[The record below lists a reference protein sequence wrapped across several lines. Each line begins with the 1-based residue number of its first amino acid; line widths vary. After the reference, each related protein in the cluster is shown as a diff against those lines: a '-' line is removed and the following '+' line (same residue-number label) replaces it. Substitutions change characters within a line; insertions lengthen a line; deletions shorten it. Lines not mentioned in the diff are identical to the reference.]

1 MKESNILNFIKPE
14 RMYSHVS
21 EIEGSR
27 HPIDDFEKLNEVAD
41 YISLEFEKY
50 GLKVNE
56 HKFKVKGLD
65 NTFRNIEASVGASK
79 GAEFIIVAH
88 YDTVPNCPGAN
99 DNASGVAVMLET
111 ASALSQVENI
121 SNIRFIGFSLEEP
134 SAVLR
139 NKYREIAQRFGVI
152 NEKDRYTSYRS
163 LKLIKK
169 HSEQLSIALGSIK
182 TYPEAYN
189 EVTENLKSTMTIE
202 EYDFFTEI
210 AKIYEGITTTSWVG
224 KTAIIGSS
232 KWINDALYSN
242 KKISGA
248 IAIDSVGYASSQRYS
263 QHFPKGL
270 KMKIFKTYNIKEK
283 YFIGDFIFVISNGNS
298 SALADVFCSQCQKS
312 SINLPYACFE
322 PSVSFDKFSVNLPFL
337 LGSDHA
343 PFWRE
348 GVPAL
353 ELTDTA
359 NLRDPYAH
367 TSADTINNLDF
378 DFMKK
383 VGKAVCLTAINRCQD
398 TS

>member
-1 MKESNILNFIKPE
+1 MNDSNILNLIEAE
-14 RMYSHVS
+14 RMYSHVL

-27 HPIDDFEKLNEVAD
+27 HPVDDFEKLNEVAD

-50 GLKVNE
+50 GLRVNE
-56 HKFKVKGLD
+56 HKFNVKDLD
-65 NTFRNIEASVGASK
+65 NTFRNIEGSIGDSK
-79 GAEFIIVAH
+79 SAEFILGAH

-111 ASALSQVENI
+111 ARTLSQVESL

-139 NKYREIAQRFGVI
+139 NKYREIAQRYGVMDD
-152 NEKDRYTSYRS
+152 NDHYTSYRT

-169 HSEQLSIALGSIK
+169 HSDQLSIARGSIK
-182 TYPEAYN
+182 TYPEAYY
-189 EVTENLKSTMTIE
+189 EVTENLKSSLTQE
-202 EYDFFTEI
+202 EYDFFNEI
-210 AKIYEGITTTSWVG
+210 AKIYEGIMTSSWVG

-232 KWINDALYSN
+232 RWIRDALKSN
-242 KKISGA
+242 KKISGV
-248 IAIDSVGYASSQRYS
+248 ISIDSVGYASKKRYS

-270 KMKIFKTYNIKEK
+270 KMKIFKTHNVKEK
-283 YFIGDFIFVISNGNS
+283 YFIGDFIFVISNSNS
-298 SALADVFCSQCQKS
+298 NELAEVFCSQCQKD

-322 PSVSFDKFSVNLPFL
+322 PSVTFEKFCVNLPFL

-348 GVPAL
+348 GIPAL

-383 VGKAVCLTAINRCQD
+383 VGKAVCMTAINRCQE